1 MRRLL
6 IDAQVFHT
14 PALHRGM
21 GKYSLELLEAILQL
35 NSKETYW
42 DSIELLLSSKMSL
55 TQEAT
60 ELLERKAQGAALV
73 RLPLKE
79 DMVYDAQP
87 IMAYNRKVIDRHIQS
102 LFQKTPMA
110 EVDFFILSP
119 MQGGTSCTFPSDE
132 RVHRSLICWDLIP
145 FMFHETYFSN
155 SIARIENLTKLTE
168 LLKADNYVA
177 ISKTVANDLS
187 VHLGVDPSR
196 IHHIDAGPIKHRMGK
211 GKSFHAPKPFI
222 LMPTGND
229 LRKNNR
235 TAMLGFNEF
244 NLQHNNRYSL
254 VVTSFFDADQVRE
267 LSRLAE
273 NVIFTGNIS
282 GSELDSLF
290 ENCEALL
297 FPSEYEGLGLPVLEA
312 VEKGRPIACSDI
324 AVFREISKTAFSLFD
339 PAYGTSIAKAL
350 ERATHAKI
358 DTAEY
363 ASILAKYNWERA
375 AHMLL
380 GALKNQQSREAEG
393 VKPKLAVFTQ
403 NPECDDALGKLTQC
417 AHAELSRRFAVE
429 YVIEGYAPGKV
440 ARPNMLQYLAGSK
453 NTSDGVPL
461 DLVNYQS
468 LVYMLSNDGN
478 CAKALFSALANPGV
492 AILYE
497 LDLTK
502 AWRALQSMGL
512 IDETRL
518 QAEQELQA
526 IYGDETTQLLCSVL
540 AQQKAIGVFS
550 AEAKEAI
557 VATLERMQLSLP
569 VEVLPFP
576 VTSLVYTDIAPQK
589 TPTIGAYS
597 PWEEGRGFKEFSLV
611 NSDSS
616 MERLTIVRPGH
627 IITPEVPCV
636 SVQSDADFEGAI
648 ESIGFMYGASQQQ
661 FPEVYEAMRYGA
673 LPVLYEHGAD
683 SPIAPNITP
692 PQATIY
698 VADATAFDQQ
708 LSRLQPKNKE
718 YKSASTAVQKEIA
731 AEHSFRIFAKQLA
744 ALIEKGLGKER

>member
-6 IDAQVFHT
+6 IDGQVFHT

-21 GKYSLELLEAILQL
+21 GKYSLELLESILQL
-35 NSKETYW
+35 NSKEAYW
-42 DSIELLLSSKMSL
+42 DSVELLLSSKMPL

-60 ELLERKAQGAALV
+60 ELLKHKAQGAVFV

-87 IMAYNRKVIDRHIQS
+87 IMAYNRKVIDRYVQS
-102 LFQKTPMA
+102 LFQKAPAA

-168 LLKADNYVA
+168 LLKADNYIA

-196 IHHIDAGPIKHRMGK
+196 IHHIDAGPIKHNMRK
-211 GKSFHAPKPFI
+211 GKAFHAPKPFI

-235 TAMLGFNEF
+235 TAILGFNEF
-244 NLQHNNRYSL
+244 NSQHNNRYSL

-267 LSRLAE
+267 LSSLAK

-290 ENCEALL
+290 ENCEVLL

-324 AVFREISKTAFSLFD
+324 AVFREISKTAFSMFD
-339 PAYGTSIAKAL
+339 PTYGTSIAKAL
-350 ERATHAKI
+350 ERAIHTKVDA
-358 DTAEY
+358 TEY
-363 ASILAKYNWERA
+363 TSILAKYNWERA

-380 GALKNQQSREAEG
+380 SSFTDHQPREVEG
-393 VKPKLAVFTQ
+393 MKPKLAVFTQ

-440 ARPNMLQYLAGSK
+440 ARPNMLQYVSGSR

-461 DLVNYQS
+461 DLANYQS
-468 LVYMLSNDGN
+468 LVYMLGNDEN
-478 CAKALFSALANPGV
+478 CAKALFSSLANPGV
-492 AILYE
+492 AILYD

-502 AWRALQSMGL
+502 AWQTLQNMGL

-518 QAEQELQA
+518 RAERELQA
-526 IYGDETTQLLCSVL
+526 IYGDETTRLLCSML

-557 VATLERMQLSLP
+557 VATLERMQLSVP

-576 VTSLVYTDIAPQK
+576 ITSLVYTDIAPQK
-589 TPTIGAYS
+589 TLTIGAYS
-597 PWEEGRGFKEFSLV
+597 PWEENKGFNEFSLV
-611 NSDSS
+611 NSDSKL
-616 MERLTIVRPGH
+616 ERLAIARPGH
-627 IITPEVPCV
+627 VMLPEVPSV
-636 SVQSDADFEGAI
+636 SVQSDAAFEGVI

-661 FPEVYEAMRYGA
+661 LPETYEAMRYGA

-683 SPIAPNITP
+683 GPLALNLTP
-692 PQATIY
+692 PQKAIY
-698 VADATAFDQQ
+698 IANATAYDQK
-708 LSRLQPKNKE
+708 LSRLQPESKE
-718 YKSASTAVQKEIA
+718 YKNASTAVQKEIA
-731 AEHSFRIFAKQLA
+731 AEHSFRTFAKRLST
-744 ALIEKGLGKER
+744 LVEEGLGKA